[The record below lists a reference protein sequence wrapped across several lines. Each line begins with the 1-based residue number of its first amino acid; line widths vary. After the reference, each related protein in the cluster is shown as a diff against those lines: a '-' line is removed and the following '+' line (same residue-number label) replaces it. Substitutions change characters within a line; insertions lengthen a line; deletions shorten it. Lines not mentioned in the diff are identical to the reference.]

1 MVPIIKRCERCY
13 KPISYEETDDWY
25 RHIRV
30 QYCDDCRKI
39 VDKEQA
45 AARFRRYKERQK
57 EAARLRD
64 ERLKELEIENEILRE
79 KLKLLWDSRNHKKEG
94 ES

>member
-13 KPISYEETDDWY
+13 KPISYEATDDWY

-45 AARFRRYKERQK
+45 A
-57 EAARLRD
+57 

-79 KLKLLWDSRNHKKEG
+79 KLKLLWDSKNHKKEG